1 MIFYDCEELEAKLY
15 KAGIINM
22 ILSVLL
28 CISLLFNLHCAM
40 AESINCTTFG
50 TLTTCT
56 NGMTINR
63 MALGTNITTPE
74 PVLPP
79 MEQIAP
85 AMLVAPFPQMPQ
97 IPQIQPIPGFNK

>member
-1 MIFYDCEELEAKLY
+1 MIFYNCDELENKLY

-50 TLTTCT
+50 TLTTCS

-63 MALGTNITTPE
+63 MALGTNITIPE

-85 AMLVAPFPQMPQ
+85 AMLVAPFPQ
-97 IPQIQPIPGFNK
+97 IQPIEPIPGFNK

>member
-1 MIFYDCEELEAKLY
+1 MIFYNCEELEAKLY
-15 KAGIINM
+15 KARMINLYLT
-22 ILSVLL
+22 IALI
-28 CISLLFNLHCAM
+28 ISLMVNVAS
-40 AESINCTTFG
+40 AESINFTTFG

-74 PVLPP
+74 LPILPP

-85 AMLVAPFPQMPQ
+85 AMLVAPFPQ
-97 IPQIQPIPGFNK
+97 IQPIEPIPGFNK